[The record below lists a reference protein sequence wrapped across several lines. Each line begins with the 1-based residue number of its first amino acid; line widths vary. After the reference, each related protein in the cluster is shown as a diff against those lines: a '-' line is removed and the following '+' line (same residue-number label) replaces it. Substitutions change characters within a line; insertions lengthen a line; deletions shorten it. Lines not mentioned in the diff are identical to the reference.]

1 VKLGFTNSRFLMF
14 STKEPCWWCQV
25 LPQLRARTLE
35 ALIAERPAGK
45 AAALLRQQAARI
57 GGASGRAGRE
67 QVQQGR
73 FLSFFRNF
81 LSQGCIRGFTRVH
94 AGCKQGAARHVMP
107 QVSWLCCIR
116 VCACRQGL

>member
-1 VKLGFTNSRFLMF
+1 M
-14 STKEPCWWCQV
+14 

-57 GGASGRAGRE
+57 GGASGRTGRE

-73 FLSFFRNF
+73 FL
-81 LSQGCIRGFTRVH
+81 LHLLTQGCTRGFY
-94 AGCKQGAARHVMP
+94 
-107 QVSWLCCIR
+107 L
-116 VCACRQGL
+116 